1 MTQRRTA
8 LVIGASRG
16 LGLALVEEWCGRG
29 WGVVATARN
38 HSDGLATLARRFPGS
53 LGMETV
59 DIDDAAS
66 VRALR
71 QRLGGRKFDVLFVNA
86 GIARAIESTPV
97 EADEQDFLDMMRTNA
112 LAPVRTVELLGHLVA
127 DDGIVAVMSSELGS
141 IADNTNPHWQLYSA
155 SKAALNMLM
164 KGYATRHP
172 GDTHAF
178 LLVAPGWVRTE
189 LGGSDALL
197 SIEECIPLVVDMVE
211 ANRGKP
217 GLRYLD
223 RFNEPLPW

>member
-1 MTQRRTA
+1 MARKSTA

-29 WGVVATARN
+29 WRVVATARRQ
-38 HSDGLATLARRFPGS
+38 SDGLTTLARRFPGS
-53 LGMETV
+53 LETETV
-59 DIDDAAS
+59 DIDDAGS

-71 QRLGGRKFDVLFVNA
+71 LRLDGRNFDVLFVNA

-112 LAPVRTVELLGHLVA
+112 LAPVRTAELLGDLVA
-127 DDGIVAVMSSELGS
+127 DDGVVAVMSSELGS
-141 IADNTNPHWQLYSA
+141 IADNTNPRWQLYSA

-164 KGYATRHP
+164 KGFATRHP
-172 GDTHAF
+172 AETRAL

-189 LGGSDALL
+189 LGGGDALL
-197 SIEECIPLVVDMVE
+197 SIEESIPLVANMVE

-223 RFNEPLPW
+223 RFNAPLPW